1 MPCFNMPYR
10 TSRPITRKD
19 TAPRSERV
27 TLGQST
33 TLRLQIF
40 LSGCNFR
47 CPFCHN
53 TPLLTADAA
62 DGMAEEELLAF
73 LKKRQGL
80 LDGVAITGGEPLLRP
95 DLPALLE
102 KIKALGYAVKLDTNG
117 AFPDRLEQI
126 VRAGLADYVAMDV
139 KNSPARY
146 AQTVSMAELDLAP
159 IEKSVSFLLR
169 GTVDY
174 EFRTTAVA
182 ELHDDASFLSLA
194 DWLAGARRYFIQCF
208 EPRQTV
214 LQADLHAPSPAQLHH
229 WAELVRPNISNVSLR
244 GI

>member
-1 MPCFNMPYR
+1 MRIQGLQKLTLLDYPG
-10 TSRPITRKD
+10 K
-19 TAPRSERV
+19 TAC
-27 TLGQST
+27 T
-33 TLRLQIF
+33 IF

-62 DGMAEEELLAF
+62 DGMGEAELLAF
-73 LKKRQGL
+73 LKKRRGL

-102 KIKALGYAVKLDTNG
+102 KIKELGYAVKLDTNG

-194 DWLAGARRYFIQCF
+194 DWLAGARRYYIQRF
-208 EPRQTV
+208 QPRDTV
-214 LQADLHAPSPAQLHH
+214 LRAGLSAPSEMQLHC
-229 WAELVRPNISNVSLR
+229 WAELVRPKIPAVEIR

>member
-1 MPCFNMPYR
+1 MRIQGLQKLTLLDYPDR
-10 TSRPITRKD
+10 TACT
-19 TAPRSERV
+19 
-27 TLGQST
+27 
-33 TLRLQIF
+33 IF

-62 DGMAEEELLAF
+62 DGMVEEELLAF

-117 AFPDRLEQI
+117 AFPDRLEQV
-126 VRAGLADYVAMDV
+126 VRARLADYVAMDV

-169 GTVDY
+169 GIVDY

-194 DWLAGARRYFIQCF
+194 DWLAGARRYYIQRF
-208 EPRQTV
+208 QPRDTV
-214 LQADLHAPSPAQLHH
+214 LRAGLSAPSEMQLHC
-229 WAELVRPNISNVSLR
+229 WAELVRPKIPAVEIR

>member
-1 MPCFNMPYR
+1 MRIQGLQKLTLLDYPG
-10 TSRPITRKD
+10 K
-19 TAPRSERV
+19 TACTV
-27 TLGQST
+27 
-33 TLRLQIF
+33 F

-73 LKKRQGL
+73 LKKRRGL

-95 DLPALLE
+95 ELPALLE
-102 KIKALGYAVKLDTNG
+102 KIKALGYAIKLDTNG
-117 AFPDRLEQI
+117 AFPEQLEAV
-126 VRAGLADYVAMDV
+126 VRAGLADYVAMDI

-146 AQTVSMAELDLAP
+146 AETAGVPELALTP
-159 IEKSVSFLLR
+159 IFRSVSFLLR
-169 GTVDY
+169 ATVDY

-182 ELHDDASFLSLA
+182 ELHDDASFVQLG
-194 DWLAGARRYFIQCF
+194 DWLMGAKRYFIQCF
-208 EPRQTV
+208 EPRETV
-214 LQADLHAPSPAQLHH
+214 LQAGLRAPSEMQLHR
-229 WAELVRPNISNVSLR
+229 WAELVRPKIPAVKIR

>member
-1 MPCFNMPYR
+1 MFDSAQRNIHY
-10 TSRPITRKD
+10 
-19 TAPRSERV
+19 
-27 TLGQST
+27 
-33 TLRLQIF
+33 LRLSVTD
-40 LSGCNFR
+40 LCNLR
-47 CPFCHN
+47 CRYCMP
-53 TPLLTADAA
+53 
-62 DGMAEEELLAF
+62 
-73 LKKRQGL
+73 
-80 LDGVAITGGEPLLRP
+80 DGVEKLEREAVLTYEEFLRLAALFARCGVDTVRVTGGEPLLRP
-95 DLPALLE
+95 ELPALLE
-102 KIKALGYAVKLDTNG
+102 KIKELGYAVKLDTNG

-146 AQTVSMAELDLAP
+146 AQTVGAAEFDLAP
-159 IEKSVSFLLR
+159 IDKSVSFLLR

-182 ELHDDASFLSLA
+182 EFHDDASFLSLA

-229 WAELVRPNISNVSLR
+229 WAELVRPNISDVSLR

>member
-1 MPCFNMPYR
+1 MRIQGLQKLTLLDYPGR
-10 TSRPITRKD
+10 TACT
-19 TAPRSERV
+19 V
-27 TLGQST
+27 
-33 TLRLQIF
+33 F

-53 TPLLTADAA
+53 APLLTAADE
-62 DGMAEEELLAF
+62 DGMDEDELLAF

-80 LDGVAITGGEPLLRP
+80 LDGVAVTGGEPLLRP
-95 DLPALLE
+95 ELPALLE
-102 KIKALGYAVKLDTNG
+102 KIKALGYAIKLDTNG
-117 AFPDRLEQI
+117 AFPEQLEAV

-139 KNSPARY
+139 KNSPVRY
-146 AQTVSMAELDLAP
+146 AQTVGAVELDLTP
-159 IEKSVSFLLR
+159 IDKSVSFLLR

-182 ELHDDASFLSLA
+182 EIHDDASFLSLA

-229 WAELVRPNISNVSLR
+229 WAELVRPNISDVSLR

>member
-1 MPCFNMPYR
+1 MRIQGLQKLTLLDYPG
-10 TSRPITRKD
+10 K
-19 TAPRSERV
+19 TAC
-27 TLGQST
+27 T
-33 TLRLQIF
+33 IF

-73 LKKRQGL
+73 LKKRRGL

-102 KIKALGYAVKLDTNG
+102 KIKGLGYAVKLDTNG
-117 AFPDRLEQI
+117 AFPERLEQI

-182 ELHDDASFLSLA
+182 EFHDDASFLSLA
-194 DWLAGARRYFIQCF
+194 DWLAGARRYYIQRF
-208 EPRQTV
+208 QPRDTV
-214 LQADLHAPSPAQLHH
+214 LRAGLSAPSEMQLHC
-229 WAELVRPNISNVSLR
+229 WAELVRPKIPAVEIR

>member
-1 MPCFNMPYR
+1 MRIQGLQKLTLLDYPDR
-10 TSRPITRKD
+10 TACT
-19 TAPRSERV
+19 
-27 TLGQST
+27 
-33 TLRLQIF
+33 IF

-62 DGMAEEELLAF
+62 DGMVEEELLAF

-117 AFPDRLEQI
+117 AFPDRLEQV
-126 VRAGLADYVAMDV
+126 VRARLADYVAMDV

-169 GTVDY
+169 GIVDY

-194 DWLAGARRYFIQCF
+194 DWLAGARRYYIQRF
-208 EPRQTV
+208 QPRDTV
-214 LQADLHAPSPAQLHH
+214 LRAGLSAPSEMQLHC
-229 WAELVRPNISNVSLR
+229 WAELVRPKIPTVEIR

>member
-1 MPCFNMPYR
+1 MRIQGLQKLTLLDYPGR
-10 TSRPITRKD
+10 TACT
-19 TAPRSERV
+19 
-27 TLGQST
+27 
-33 TLRLQIF
+33 IF

-62 DGMAEEELLAF
+62 DGMGEAELLAF

-102 KIKALGYAVKLDTNG
+102 KIKALGYVVKLDTNG
-117 AFPDRLEQI
+117 AFPERLEQV

-139 KNSPARY
+139 KNSPARS
-146 AQTVSMAELDLAP
+146 AQTVGAAEFDLAP
-159 IEKSVSFLLR
+159 IEKSFSFLLR
-169 GTVDY
+169 GIVDY

-182 ELHDDASFLSLA
+182 EFHDDASFLSLA

-229 WAELVRPNISNVSLR
+229 WAELVRPNISDVSLR

>member
-1 MPCFNMPYR
+1 MRIQGLQKLTLLDYPGR
-10 TSRPITRKD
+10 TACT
-19 TAPRSERV
+19 
-27 TLGQST
+27 
-33 TLRLQIF
+33 IF

-62 DGMAEEELLAF
+62 DGMAEDELLAF

-102 KIKALGYAVKLDTNG
+102 KIKELGYAVKLDTNG

-126 VRAGLADYVAMDV
+126 VRTGLADYVAMDV

-146 AQTVSMAELDLAP
+146 AQTVGASEFDLAP
-159 IEKSVSFLLR
+159 FENCVSFLLR
-169 GTVDY
+169 GMVDY
-174 EFRTTAVA
+174 EFRTTSVA
-182 ELHDDASFLSLA
+182 
-194 DWLAGARRYFIQCF
+194 
-208 EPRQTV
+208 
-214 LQADLHAPSPAQLHH
+214 
-229 WAELVRPNISNVSLR
+229 
-244 GI
+244 

>member
-1 MPCFNMPYR
+1 MRIQGLQKLTLLDYPGR
-10 TSRPITRKD
+10 TACT
-19 TAPRSERV
+19 V
-27 TLGQST
+27 
-33 TLRLQIF
+33 F

-62 DGMAEEELLAF
+62 DGMDEEELLAF

-80 LDGVAITGGEPLLRP
+80 LDGVAVTGGEPLLRP
-95 DLPALLE
+95 ELPALLE

-117 AFPDRLEQI
+117 AFPERLEQV
-126 VRAGLADYVAMDV
+126 VRAGLADYVAMDI

-146 AQTVSMAELDLAP
+146 AETAGVPGLALTP
-159 IEKSVSFLLR
+159 IDKSVSFLLR
-169 GTVDY
+169 DTVDY

-214 LQADLHAPSPAQLHH
+214 LQADLHAPSLAQLHH
-229 WAELVRPNISNVSLR
+229 WAELVRPKIPTVCVR